1 VYEKPV
7 ISQKKVY
14 IIDDADK
21 MTKEAQNCLL
31 KTLEEPPEYIVIVLV
46 ATDEDKLLNTIKSRC
61 TKFMFNKLKREE
73 LKKYLKDQNFP
84 EDLLKMT
91 GGSIKKLIHIQENID
106 TYTEVNN
113 IINNIPSKPKVDV
126 LKSSEIFSK
135 NKEIIMEMLD
145 YISLIFY
152 EKVYNFDNKQSKNI
166 KCIEIVEEVKRKIVA
181 NSNLDM
187 SIDYLLLKIWEEI
200 NE

>member
-1 VYEKPV
+1 MK
-7 ISQKKVY
+7 SQLLVKKKVY